1 MLDSLGRSLRDL
13 RISVT
18 DRCNMRCT
26 YCMPKEIFGPDYAFL
41 PQSELLSFDEI
52 ERVARIFVQLG
63 VSKLRITGGEPLVRK
78 GLPDLIARLSGIE
91 GVEDIA
97 LTTNGLL
104 LPQLAKPLRAAGLR
118 RVTISL
124 DALDDA
130 TFGRLNGLGIK
141 VERVLKGIDAAHEA
155 GFELIKIN
163 SVIKKSENL
172 HAVMDLAEH
181 FRRTPHTLRFIEFM
195 DVGNHNQ
202 WDMKDVLPSRDILAM
217 ISAKYPLEPV
227 NPNYKGEVAK
237 RYRYTDGQGEIGFI
251 SSVTD
256 AFCGTCSRAR
266 ISSDGQIYTC
276 LFGTFGYDLR
286 APLRAG
292 ETDDQLMERIS
303 KLWSLRTDRYS
314 EERAVR
320 PRDNKIEMSR
330 IGG

>member
-1 MLDSLGRSLRDL
+1 MLDTLGRPLKDL

-18 DRCNMRCT
+18 DRCNMRCA
-26 YCMPKEIFGPDYAFL
+26 YCMPKEVFGPDYAFL
-41 PQSELLSFDEI
+41 PQKELLSFEEI
-52 ERVARIFVQLG
+52 ERVARLFVQLG
-63 VSKLRITGGEPLVRK
+63 VSKLRLTGGEPLLRK
-78 GLPDLIARLSGIE
+78 GLPDLVARLSALE

-104 LPQLAKPLRAAGLR
+104 LPQLARPLKEAGLK

-124 DALDDA
+124 DALDDE
-130 TFGRLNGLGIK
+130 TFGRMNGLNIK
-141 VERVLKGIDAAHEA
+141 VERVLQGIQAAEEA

-172 HAVMDLAEH
+172 HAVLDLAEH
-181 FRRTPHTLRFIEFM
+181 FRGTPHTLRFIEFM
-195 DVGNHNQ
+195 DVGNHNH
-202 WDMKDVLPSRDILAM
+202 WDMKDVLPSRDILAL
-217 ISAKYPLEPV
+217 IHDKHPLEPV

-276 LFGTFGYDLR
+276 LFGTFGYDLKT
-286 APLRAG
+286 PLRAG
-292 ETDDQLMERIS
+292 ETDDQLLERIA
-303 KLWSLRTDRYS
+303 KLWSLRADRYS
-314 EERAVR
+314 EERAVK
-320 PRDNKIEMSR
+320 PRDQKIEMSR

>member
-1 MLDSLGRSLRDL
+1 MQDTLGRPLRDL

-26 YCMPKEIFGPDYAFL
+26 YCMPKEIFGPEYAFL

-52 ERVARIFVQLG
+52 ERVARIFAGWG
-63 VSKLRITGGEPLVRK
+63 VCKLRITGGEPLVRK
-78 GLPDLIARLSGIE
+78 GLPELIQRLSQVPGI
-91 GVEDIA
+91 EDIA

-104 LPQLAKPLRAAGLR
+104 LPQLAQPLREAGLK

-124 DALDDA
+124 DALDDE
-130 TFGRLNGLGIK
+130 TFGRMNGLNIK
-141 VERVLKGIDAAHEA
+141 VERVLKGIQAAEEA
-155 GFELIKIN
+155 GFELVKIN
-163 SVIKKSENL
+163 SVIKKSQNL

-181 FRRTPHTLRFIEFM
+181 FRGTRHTLRFIEFM

-202 WDMKDVLPSRDILAM
+202 WDMKDVIPSRDILSM
-217 ISAKYPLEPV
+217 IHARHPLEPV

-237 RYRYTDGQGEIGFI
+237 RYRYLDGQGEIGFI

-256 AFCGTCSRAR
+256 AFCGTCTRAR

-276 LFGTFGYDLR
+276 LFGTLGYDLKT
-286 APLRAG
+286 PLRAG
-292 ETDDQLMERIS
+292 ETDQELSERIAR
-303 KLWSLRTDRYS
+303 LWSLRTDRYS
-314 EERAVR
+314 EERAIK
-320 PRDNKIEMSR
+320 PRENKIEMSR

>member
-1 MLDSLGRSLRDL
+1 MLDSLGRPLRDL

-18 DRCNMRCT
+18 DRCNMRCA
-26 YCMPKEIFGPDYAFL
+26 YCMPREIFGPDYAFL

-52 ERVARIFVQLG
+52 ERVARIFVQMG

-78 GLPDLIARLSGIE
+78 GLPDLIARLSSLD

-104 LPQLAKPLRAAGLR
+104 LPQLAQPLKEAGLR

-130 TFGRLNGLGIK
+130 TFGRMNGLGIK
-141 VERVLKGIDAAHEA
+141 VERVLRGIDAAHEA

-163 SVIKKSENL
+163 SVIKKSENA

-181 FRRTPHTLRFIEFM
+181 FRGTPHTLRFIEFM

-202 WDMKDVLPSRDILAM
+202 WDMKDVLPSREILAM
-217 ISAKYPLEPV
+217 IQANHPLEPV
-227 NPNYKGEVAK
+227 NPNYKGEVAR
-237 RYRYTDGQGEIGFI
+237 RYRYLDGQGEIGFI

-292 ETDDQLMERIS
+292 ETDEQLLDRVA